1 MVYLYV
7 CMFCMF
13 LHVCHKSFF
22 KMIDLSQPRPMH
34 MCVCLHVFEE
44 YGTIKLNRALRI
56 LYSSDLW
63 LENLIALDVA
73 DCLFQFLRA
82 YKKLAKIH
90 WDAFEARFALLPKLH
105 FIHEIEH
112 ELRRQARVASW
123 VLNPICET
131 CSMDEDFVG
140 RCAYLTR
147 CVDARTCALR
157 SIQRYLAQ
165 LSIRWA

>member
-1 MVYLYV
+1 MH
-7 CMFCMF
+7 M
-13 LHVCHKSFF
+13 HVC
-22 KMIDLSQPRPMH
+22 
-34 MCVCLHVFEE
+34 VHVFQE
-44 YGTIKLNRALRI
+44 YGTIRLNRALRI
-56 LYSSDLW
+56 LYNSDLW
-63 LENLIALDVA
+63 LENLIAIDVA
-73 DCLFQFLRA
+73 DCLLQFLRA
-82 YKKLAKIH
+82 YGKLAKIH
-90 WDAFEARFALLPKLH
+90 AHECEARFGLLPKLH
-105 FIHEIEH
+105 FIHEIEN

-140 RCAYLTR
+140 KCAYLTR